1 LRNSGKRVSEATPRR
16 PSRREVLGALGASL
30 SFPLIEEA
38 ASCLTLPASAA
49 NAPQPIPTAV
59 QTITTGA
66 ILGPVGT
73 LPDYFMGLAYEK
85 GDFVTELLFTRANTS
100 LAGLFNALGNGVLA
114 IGGNSVDTVIWTP
127 DGTGNTAGQVA
138 PADVDNLAGFLAL
151 TNWKLIYGVN
161 MATSTPALAAAEV
174 AYVEAKLGGAIV
186 GYQIGNEPDEY
197 YLTYFPNGWN
207 LSAFQNLWGEFY
219 AAIVAATPNA
229 KITGPATSGNVTTWT
244 VPFVLSPSGKL
255 ISLLTQHYYRGNG
268 HNVNATVAN
277 LVSPDQTIIADCVA
291 LDWSVSALHLP
302 FRFTET
308 NSYLYGGSPGVS
320 NAYASALWVID
331 HLFHIALGQACGVNM
346 QGGDSADYTP
356 IANLG
361 STVLEAMPEYYG
373 LLFFSLAGQGTLLQT
388 KLAVTGFNATMY
400 AVLNSSGGMN
410 IVIVNKE
417 VYSSLRI
424 TINCGKTISSAS
436 LIELYNTDLSAT
448 TGQTIQGATVSTDGS
463 FTLGAPYAP
472 ENVSSFWVTCYVP
485 AISAVLLRIR

>member
-1 LRNSGKRVSEATPRR
+1 LHNPGKRVSEARPRR

-30 SFPLIEEA
+30 SFPLIEKA
-38 ASCLTLPASAA
+38 ASCLSLPASAA

-66 ILGPVGT
+66 ILGPVGI

-85 GDFVTELLFTRANTS
+85 GDFVTELLFTSANTS

-114 IGGNSVDTVIWTP
+114 IG
-127 DGTGNTAGQVA
+127 
-138 PADVDNLAGFLAL
+138 
-151 TNWKLIYGVN
+151 
-161 MATSTPALAAAEV
+161 
-174 AYVEAKLGGAIV
+174 
-186 GYQIGNEPDEY
+186 
-197 YLTYFPNGWN
+197 
-207 LSAFQNLWGEFY
+207 
-219 AAIVAATPNA
+219 
-229 KITGPATSGNVTTWT
+229 
-244 VPFVLSPSGKL
+244 
-255 ISLLTQHYYRGNG
+255 
-268 HNVNATVAN
+268 
-277 LVSPDQTIIADCVA
+277 
-291 LDWSVSALHLP
+291 ALHLP

-331 HLFHIALGQACGVNM
+331 HLFHIALGGACGVNM

-373 LLFFSLAGQGTLLQT
+373 LLLFSLAGQGTLLQT
-388 KLAVTGFNATMY
+388 KLAVTDFNATMY
-400 AVLNSSGGMN
+400 AVLNPSGGMN

-424 TINCGKTISSAS
+424 TINCGKSISSAS

-463 FTLGAPYAP
+463 FNLGAPYAP
-472 ENVSSFWVTCYVP
+472 ENISSFWVTCYVP
-485 AISAVLLRIR
+485 AISAVLIQIR